1 MGIRVFCFHIII
13 ASLCVA
19 GFAEHVFAVN
29 LHFEGGNRKTQVF
42 YSEGSSKGWSAVM
55 MGKVISIGS
64 REDAHKKELF
74 RVAQDRSKI
83 TVRLYKREGIKEGD
97 ELFVV
102 NKRNLVVGRINVK
115 VVFQS
120 YSFGPMLVGYGNYK
134 AVNIGDN
141 VVRRAEEEY
150 SQYAFIYTARGR
162 YFEQN
167 GDPGRAIEHYKKAIQ
182 HDRGNP
188 EAHLALGLVYL
199 KDNMI
204 PYAFKEFSEA
214 YQRIN
219 RLYDRE
225 DKYTLLKSLVETRYR
240 QVYEYSAPSTLR
252 KRYIDDGIRYAG
264 EALELYPDSR
274 EVNLYLGMF
283 YYKNPDAD
291 DVKAK
296 NQFLKVIE
304 LDAMNTDAYVALAEL
319 YRKHNNSV
327 KARFY
332 AEKALKVDP
341 YHQRARQ
348 IINLTD

>member
-1 MGIRVFCFHIII
+1 MGIRAFIFHLVFI
-13 ASLCVA
+13 
-19 GFAEHVFAVN
+19 FAVISFLPVKGDAVN
-29 LHFEGGNRKTQVF
+29 LRYEEGFRKTRVF
-42 YSEGSSKGWSAVM
+42 YSEGSGKGWDAVM
-55 MGKVISIGS
+55 MGKVISIGT
-64 REDAHKKELF
+64 REDSHKKELF
-74 RVAQDRSKI
+74 RVAQDKSKI
-83 TVRLYKREGIKEGD
+83 TVRLFNRDGVKEGD

-115 VVFQS
+115 VVFKS

-204 PYAFKEFSEA
+204 PYAYKEFSEA
-214 YQRIN
+214 YTRIN

-240 QVYEYSAPSTLR
+240 QVYEFSVPSILR
-252 KRYIDDGIRYAG
+252 KKYIDDGIRYAG
-264 EALELYPDSR
+264 EALELYPDSG

-304 LDAMNTDAYVALAEL
+304 VDTMNTDAFVALAEL
-319 YRKHNNSV
+319 YRKHNNRG

-332 AEKALKVDP
+332 AEQALKVDP

-348 IINLTD
+348 IFNLTE